1 MHPYVDQNLEYYVEL
16 MANGK
21 SASRISSVVPIVPQH
36 AAITT
41 ASRASAILDSP
52 STLANAVISPSQKES
67 MLSSSKTFATS
78 ACPIAQ
84 SSIAVPSEVAKNAEM
99 VKAENLH
106 ANVHLGL
113 WKANEADDKLQHI
126 LMKMKDL
133 LNEMFKKKCQTC
145 LPRRGFK
152 NLLSTRLF

>member
-1 MHPYVDQNLEYYVEL
+1 

-41 ASRASAILDSP
+41 ASRASVILDSP
-52 STLANAVISPSQKES
+52 STLANPVISPSQQEL
-67 MLSSSKTFATS
+67 MVLDSKIFATS
-78 ACPIAQ
+78 ACPNAQ
-84 SSIAVPSEVAKNAEM
+84 NSIDVSSEVGTNAEM

-113 WKANEADDKLQHI
+113 WKANEADGKLQHI
-126 LMKMKDL
+126 LMKTKYL
-133 LNEMFKKKCQTC
+133 LNEMFKKKGQT
-145 LPRRGFK
+145 
-152 NLLSTRLF
+152 